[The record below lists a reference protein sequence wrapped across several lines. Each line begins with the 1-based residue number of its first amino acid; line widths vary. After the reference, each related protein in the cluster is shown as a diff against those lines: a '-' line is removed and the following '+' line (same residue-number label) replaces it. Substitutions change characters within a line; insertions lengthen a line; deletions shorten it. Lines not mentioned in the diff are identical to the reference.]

1 MFGID
6 KLKLPEILPSNAIIG
21 KLLPDIAAQI
31 GCQPAIPV
39 ICGAGD
45 MLCLL
50 LGGEW
55 FEKGVPV
62 M

>member
-45 MLCLL
+45 MSVSYTHLDVY
-50 LGGEW
+50 
-55 FEKGVPV
+55 KRQQH
-62 M
+62 